1 MLSYK
6 EKDMK
11 NTGISKY
18 SWAVFI
24 WSIVYLALY
33 LLLVL
38 TGLAARWAVSH
49 SGPVSGSFM
58 FASLSGLWLCQRV
71 EYPLPDRFGGKTLS
85 GLIRTVF
92 FLLVIAACVYAG
104 SKIMPQRPSMEKL
117 AYFSIAFAALAALN
131 CLIYAVI
138 FVISLVDIKR
148 ETDAPESEKE
158 EEDIDYGG
166 SKIPGYCYTTLV
178 CCVIFDAA
186 YLFLLLS
193 GLIHELVL
201 LSPIGVLAVSVLSI
215 PAHSLLYKAQA
226 RLSQFYKD
234 PKLMAH
240 IALATVLVLVIAFV
254 SSIRLGLA
262 PDYIERFSIE
272 SFAYALFELAALSA
286 ANFFVYIVFFIVTYI
301 KLHREE
307 SEPEL

>member
-49 SGPVSGSFM
+49 SGPVFVSFM
-58 FASLSGLWLCQRV
+58 LASLSGLRLCRRA
-71 EYPLPDRFGGKTLS
+71 EFDLAGHFGGKSLL
-85 GLIRTVF
+85 GLIRTAF
-92 FLLVIAACVYAG
+92 FILVVAACVYAG
-104 SKIMPQRPSMEKL
+104 SQILPQRPSLEKL

-131 CLIYAVI
+131 CLIYAAI

-158 EEDIDYGG
+158 EEDIDHGG

-215 PAHSLLYKAQA
+215 PAHSLLYKAQSS
-226 RLSQFYKD
+226 LTQFYKD
-234 PKLMAH
+234 PKLMAK
-240 IALATVLVLVIAFV
+240 IGFATLFILVTASIN
-254 SSIRLGLA
+254 IRLGLA

-307 SEPEL
+307 TEPEL